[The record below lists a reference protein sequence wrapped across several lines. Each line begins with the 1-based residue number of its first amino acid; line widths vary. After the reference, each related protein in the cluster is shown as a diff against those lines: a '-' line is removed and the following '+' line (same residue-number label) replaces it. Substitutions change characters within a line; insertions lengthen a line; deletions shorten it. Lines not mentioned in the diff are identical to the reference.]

1 MMIPVKVADL
11 RWNVCAETKQYLCLV
26 QAMASTHES
35 IMSHVQ
41 PCPIFYS
48 EEHLKRCNV
57 ATFMSSRILTLPTNL
72 SIWIVGVGISSKVP
86 WCNIL
91 CWLWWYGDEDCKVN
105 SKYPSNNSVEH
116 SKECCN
122 LGCTTNITYKHNH
135 LDGKTVACCWK
146 AKHSNAFTTTIRPS
160 GYHLHKLNIYPS
172 SWMFFPTL
180 LQSSCCMQTP

>member
-11 RWNVCAETKQYLCLV
+11 RWNMCAETKQYLCLV

-86 WCNIL
+86 RCNIL

-122 LGCTTNITYKHNH
+122 LGCTTNITCKHNN

-146 AKHSNAFTTTIRPS
+146 ANHSNAFTTTIRPS
-160 GYHLHKLNIYPS
+160 GYQY
-172 SWMFFPTL
+172 
-180 LQSSCCMQTP
+180 